1 MLTVVIAAPRVDM
14 YSYVR
19 PRILLS
25 AWVDY
30 GSQMNRAQRRRLQT
44 RASLLAAMRAE
55 LSTCTVDDMVI
66 HDVTERADVAL
77 GTFYNH
83 FADKAAGLTALAELE
98 ARTLRRQVLELVDD
112 QVDVARWVTST
123 AVVLVQRA
131 AIDPAWIT
139 AMRSIVNA
147 QLWPSP
153 EGQAFHLALVGNAP
167 DHTPESARWAVE
179 VFQSLA
185 RGLVRHLSEAA
196 FTGSVADRLNIVVPS
211 MLGPL
216 GLNTARIDREL
227 EFAVAVPLRT
237 EWPSAEVELLNDD
250 TLAHELGLDEVDLNH

>member
-1 MLTVVIAAPRVDM
+1 
-14 YSYVR
+14 
-19 PRILLS
+19 
-25 AWVDY
+25 
-30 GSQMNRAQRRRLQT
+30 
-44 RASLLAAMRAE
+44 MRAE

-83 FADKAAGLTALAELE
+83 FADKAAGLNALAELE
-98 ARTLRRQVLELVDD
+98 SRTLRRQVLELVDN

-131 AIDPAWIT
+131 AIDPGWIA
-139 AMRSIVNA
+139 AMESIVNA
-147 QLWPSP
+147 QLWPSQ
-153 EGQAFHLALVGNAP
+153 EGLAFHLALVSNEP
-167 DHTPESARWAVE
+167 NHTPESARWAVE

-185 RGLVRHLSEAA
+185 RGLVRHLGDGA
-196 FTGSVADRLNIVVPS
+196 FSGSVADRLQIVIPS

-216 GLNTARIDREL
+216 GLTTARIDREL

-237 EWPSAEVELLNDD
+237 EWPNSEDELLNDD
-250 TLAHELGLDEVDLNH
+250 TLAHELGLDEVDLNN